1 MGYAVPAALGAALAC
16 PDRRVVA
23 LAGDG
28 AFLMTGLELLTAS
41 ALDLPVTVLVLRDG
55 ELAQIAQFQQTA
67 LARKTASQL
76 PSFSLWDMCRALGVE
91 YLRLACDTEIV
102 SVLTRAREV
111 HDHHRPALLEV
122 EIDYSQPTF
131 FTRGV
136 VLTNL
141 GRLPWPDRL
150 RFVARA
156 AARRLPGRD
165 V

>member
-1 MGYAVPAALGAALAC
+1 M
-16 PDRRVVA
+16 
-23 LAGDG
+23 
-28 AFLMTGLELLTAS
+28 
-41 ALDLPVTVLVLRDG
+41 
-55 ELAQIAQFQQTA
+55 
-67 LARKTASQL
+67 ARKTASQL
-76 PSFSLWDMCRALGVE
+76 PSFALSDMCRALGVE
-91 YLRLACDTEIV
+91 YLRLASNAQIV

-111 HDHHRPALLEV
+111 HDRHRPALLEV

-156 AARRLPGRD
+156 VGRRLPGRD